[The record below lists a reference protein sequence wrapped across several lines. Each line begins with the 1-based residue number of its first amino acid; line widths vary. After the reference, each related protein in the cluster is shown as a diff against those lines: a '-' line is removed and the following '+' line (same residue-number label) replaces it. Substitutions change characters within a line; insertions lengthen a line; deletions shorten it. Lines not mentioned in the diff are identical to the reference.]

1 MSAPKEDTMGRIYHS
16 YSNETGEF
24 SDEGRDGPNLFA
36 ALMGVTLVLLI
47 AGLVWVAASLVAA
60 VGL

>member
-24 SDEGRDGPNLFA
+24 SDEGRDGPNL
-36 ALMGVTLVLLI
+36 I

>member
-1 MSAPKEDTMGRIYHS
+1 MGRIYHS

-36 ALMGVTLVLLI
+36 ALALLVLAIIVGAVL
-47 AGLVWVAASLVAA
+47 AAPWWVRAL
-60 VGL
+60 

>member
-1 MSAPKEDTMGRIYHS
+1 MGRIYHS

-36 ALMGVTLVLLI
+36 TLMGVTLVLLI